1 MEIFYPSTNNIAFV
15 FSLILGAVLG
25 VFYDALIIKRHFFG
39 GGKIILLIDDLLYT
53 GLSGIIIVLTI
64 LKTNSGIIRW
74 FELVSCVGGFL
85 LYKVTLSI
93 FVLKLFFWL
102 SRTIKKGALL
112 LFRFLKF
119 VMRPFVIVR
128 DKILAYFREII
139 FVLNLKIYKIRIKR
153 KFSVKVSKLL

>member
-1 MEIFYPSTNNIAFV
+1 MHIGV
-15 FSLILGAVLG
+15 VLW
-25 VFYDALIIKRHFFG
+25 IHT
-39 GGKIILLIDDLLYT
+39 KIILLIDDLLYT

-102 SRTIKKGALL
+102 SRTIKKGARL

-139 FVLNLKIYKIRIKR
+139 FVLNLKIYKFRIRR
-153 KFSVKVSKLL
+153 KFNIKVSNLF